1 MKKKLISI
9 VGARP
14 QFIKLAPFSKV
25 IRKYF
30 NEVIINS
37 GQHYDGNMAQ
47 IFFDEMGIPEPDYNL
62 GVSTGSHANQTA
74 KILAEIEPVLIKEK
88 PECIIVFGDTNTT
101 LAATLAAS
109 KLCIPILHIEAG
121 LRSFDRRMPEEQNR
135 IVADHLS
142 TILACPT
149 LKSVD
154 NLRDEGITNNV
165 YFTGDLMF
173 DSVNLFKDM
182 FEERSLSVKA
192 SNYYVLT
199 MHRPSNVDSKDQLQ
213 KLFDSFQVIEQTF
226 VFPIHPRT
234 KKNIHELSIDIPE
247 NIMITDALGYLDMM
261 SLINRSIG
269 VFTDSGGLQKEA
281 FFLNKKCVTLRDT
294 TEWVETIDAKYNI
307 LALKEN
313 GDVELEKIV
322 SFLNCNVTASEKLA
336 PYGDG
341 KAAESIAKIL
351 MSSL

>member
-1 MKKKLISI
+1 
-9 VGARP
+9 
-14 QFIKLAPFSKV
+14 
-25 IRKYF
+25 
-30 NEVIINS
+30 
-37 GQHYDGNMAQ
+37 
-47 IFFDEMGIPEPDYNL
+47 
-62 GVSTGSHANQTA
+62 
-74 KILAEIEPVLIKEK
+74 
-88 PECIIVFGDTNTT
+88 
-101 LAATLAAS
+101 
-109 KLCIPILHIEAG
+109 
-121 LRSFDRRMPEEQNR
+121 
-135 IVADHLS
+135 
-142 TILACPT
+142 
-149 LKSVD
+149 
-154 NLRDEGITNNV
+154 
-165 YFTGDLMF
+165 
-173 DSVNLFKDM
+173 
-182 FEERSLSVKA
+182 
-192 SNYYVLT
+192 
-199 MHRPSNVDSKDQLQ
+199 
-213 KLFDSFQVIEQTF
+213 EQTF